1 MRHSSDRIGS
11 DAIQHG
17 MIDVWS
23 IFERPGPPMNVD
35 QEQPA
40 EINSPVDYSSAL
52 LWVDGDRT
60 LLTEL
65 VEIFLE
71 DCPRRLQELE
81 QAVADGNAIRVKQ
94 SAHSLKGMVACFGAR
109 LAQERAAELESLG
122 KAGDVANTSALL
134 PQLQLE
140 FARVM
145 NCLTGADWRG
155 MN

>member
-1 MRHSSDRIGS
+1 
-11 DAIQHG
+11 
-17 MIDVWS
+17 
-23 IFERPGPPMNVD
+23 MNVD

-40 EINSPVDYSSAL
+40 EINAPVDYSAAL

-81 QAVADGNAIRVKQ
+81 RAVAEGNAMMIKQ
-94 SAHSLKGMVACFGAR
+94 TAHSLKGMVACFSAR
-109 LAQERAAELESLG
+109 LAQERAAEMEGLG
-122 KAGDVANTSALL
+122 KAGDLAKTSALL
-134 PQLQLE
+134 PQLLLE
-140 FARVM
+140 FACVM
-145 NCLTGADWRG
+145 NHLTTADWRG

>member
-1 MRHSSDRIGS
+1 
-11 DAIQHG
+11 
-17 MIDVWS
+17 
-23 IFERPGPPMNVD
+23 MNVD

-60 LLTEL
+60 LLSEL

-71 DCPRRLQELE
+71 DCPRRLHELE
-81 QAVADGNAIRVKQ
+81 QGVTEGNAIMIKQ
-94 SAHSLKGMVACFGAR
+94 AAHSLKGMVACFSAR
-109 LAQERAAELESLG
+109 LAQERAAEMEGLG
-122 KAGDVANTSALL
+122 KAGDVAKTSALL

-155 MN
+155 IN

>member
-1 MRHSSDRIGS
+1 
-11 DAIQHG
+11 
-17 MIDVWS
+17 
-23 IFERPGPPMNVD
+23 MNVN

-40 EINSPVDYSSAL
+40 EINEPVDYSAAL

-81 QAVADGNAIRVKQ
+81 RAVAEGSAIMIKQ
-94 SAHSLKGMVACFGAR
+94 TAHSLKGMVGCFSAR
-109 LAQERAAELESLG
+109 LAQERAAEMEGLG
-122 KAGDVANTSALL
+122 KAGDLAKTSALL
-134 PQLQLE
+134 PQLLLE
-140 FARVM
+140 FACVM
-145 NCLTGADWRG
+145 NHLTTADWRG

>member
-1 MRHSSDRIGS
+1 
-11 DAIQHG
+11 
-17 MIDVWS
+17 
-23 IFERPGPPMNVD
+23 MNVD

-40 EINSPVDYSSAL
+40 RINAPVDYSAAL

-71 DCPRRLQELE
+71 DCPRRLHELE
-81 QAVADGNAIRVKQ
+81 QAVTEGNAIMIKQ

-109 LAQERAAELESLG
+109 LAQERAAEMEGLG

-134 PQLQLE
+134 PQLQRE

-145 NCLTGADWRG
+145 NSLMGADWRG

>member
-1 MRHSSDRIGS
+1 MCHSSDRIGS
-11 DAIQHG
+11 GAIQHG
-17 MIDVWS
+17 VIDVS
-23 IFERPGPPMNVD
+23 SVVERLDPPMNVD

-40 EINSPVDYSSAL
+40 GISAPVDYSAAL
-52 LWVDGDRT
+52 LWVDGDRA

-71 DCPRRLQELE
+71 DCPRRLHELE
-81 QAVADGNAIRVKQ
+81 QAVTDGNAIMIKQ
-94 SAHSLKGMVACFGAR
+94 SAHSLKGMVACFGAK
-109 LAQERAAELESLG
+109 LAQERAAEMEGLG
-122 KAGDVANTSALL
+122 KAGDVTNTSALL

-145 NCLTGADWRG
+145 NCLMGADWRG